1 MTPVERFAE
10 LLRTHDRIVFFGG
23 AGVSTESKIPD
34 FRGKDGLY
42 RQKTDLPWSPEEML
56 SHHFYEEHPVEFYT
70 LYKEREGMMLQ
81 AQPNRAHYAL
91 AELERMGRLSAV
103 VTQNID
109 GLHQKAGSRN
119 VLELHGSVLRNLCQK
134 CGRDYGMEEFLALCT
149 PVPHCPACGGVVKPD
164 VVLYEEPLDG
174 FTIQCAVEEI
184 ARADMLIIGGT
195 SLVVYP
201 AAGFIDY
208 FRGDALVLINRDET
222 PRDRSCTMVFRDS
235 VGAVLE
241 EGLRLLKEKR

>member
-91 AELERMGRLSAV
+91 AELERMGKLSAV

-134 CGRDYGMEEFLALCT
+134 CGRDYGMEEFLGLCT

>member
-91 AELERMGRLSAV
+91 AELERMGKLSAV

-134 CGRDYGMEEFLALCT
+134 CGRDYGMEEFLARCT

>member
-1 MTPVERFAE
+1 MTPMERFGE
-10 LLRTHDRIVFFGG
+10 LLRTHRRIVFFGG

-70 LYKEREGMMLQ
+70 LYKEREGMMME

-91 AELERMGRLSAV
+91 AELERMGKLSAV

-109 GLHQKAGSRN
+109 GLHQKAGSQN
-119 VLELHGSVLRNLCQK
+119 VLELHGSVLRNICQK
-134 CGRDYGMEEFLALCT
+134 CGREYGMEEFLALAT
-149 PVPHCPACGGVVKPD
+149 PIPHCPVCGGVLKPD
-164 VVLYEEPLDG
+164 VVLYEESLDG
-174 FTIQCAVEEI
+174 FVIQEAIHEI
-184 ARADMLIIGGT
+184 SRADMLIIGGT

-208 FRGDALVLINRDET
+208 FRGDALVLINRDPT
-222 PRDRSCTMVFRDS
+222 PRDGACTLVFRES
-235 VGAVLE
+235 VGEVLE
-241 EGLRLLKEKR
+241 KGLAFMKGGT